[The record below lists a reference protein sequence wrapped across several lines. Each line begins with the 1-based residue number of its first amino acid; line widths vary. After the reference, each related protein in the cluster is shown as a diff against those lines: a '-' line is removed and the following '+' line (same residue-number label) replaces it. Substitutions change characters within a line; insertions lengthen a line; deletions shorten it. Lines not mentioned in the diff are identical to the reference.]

1 MDYRVVEELLKKI
14 NLRCLRVGI
23 KYEVYS
29 NSGIYRLV
37 KYMCKTDE
45 FGRNVHDWV
54 ELCTTQMLS
63 EVAKYL
69 TYALDYMST
78 FSFMFD
84 DKILEVLMSEGMKGL
99 SSDSDYHVYLGT
111 KELGYYRANS
121 FCIACVKALDD
132 AKNKFDGDETPVDER
147 KLKLVLPE
155 LTYNGL
161 KFSDRL
167 S

>member
-1 MDYRVVEELLKKI
+1 MDYRVVEELLKNI
-14 NLRCLRVGI
+14 NLRCLRIGI
-23 KYEVYS
+23 KYELYS

-54 ELCTTQMLS
+54 ELCSTQMLS

-69 TYALDYMST
+69 IHALDYMST

-84 DKILEVLMSEGMKGL
+84 DKVLEVLLDNDMMEST
-99 SSDSDYHVYLGT
+99 YHVYLGT
-111 KELGYYRANS
+111 RDLGWYTANS
-121 FCIACVKALDD
+121 FCIACVRALDD
-132 AKNKFDGDETPVDER
+132 VRNKFDGDETPVDER

>member
-14 NLRCLRVGI
+14 NLRCLRIGI
-23 KYEVYS
+23 KYELYS

-54 ELCTTQMLS
+54 ELCSTQMLS

-69 TYALDYMST
+69 THALDYMST

-84 DKILEVLMSEGMKGL
+84 DKVLEVMLGNDMMESTF
-99 SSDSDYHVYLGT
+99 HIYLGT
-111 KELGYYRANS
+111 RDLGWYTANS
-121 FCIACVKALDD
+121 FCIACVRALDD
-132 AKNKFDGDETPVDER
+132 AKNRFDGDETPVDER